1 MAARS
6 PVFELNVRLVPVL
19 TGKLP
24 VAPVANNTL
33 HVVSVDSSSRETFVA
48 LVAVPAVSELPIT
61 SPVTLPNKLEAV
73 MIPVKNPLDAVT
85 NPTVPTPDT
94 FKFLPVISS
103 YAMSPEILTSPFT
116 VRPPTVA
123 IPVANT
129 SPSGLMVT
137 PDPMRTSF

>member
-61 SPVTLPNKLEAV
+61 SPVSYTHLTLPTIYSV
-73 MIPVKNPLDAVT
+73 
-85 NPTVPTPDT
+85 
-94 FKFLPVISS
+94 
-103 YAMSPEILTSPFT
+103 
-116 VRPPTVA
+116 
-123 IPVANT
+123 
-129 SPSGLMVT
+129 
-137 PDPMRTSF
+137 